1 MSVGNSILFVP
12 RLKRKG
18 LVDQAGR
25 TIVDIEIVS
34 DRKQSPRRLNAWI
47 DTGFTGE
54 LVLPRAISET
64 IVTVDEENKS
74 RNARKNASP
83 IRATGTKDRPLCLF
97 MRSCFRSLDERH
109 HSSSGGK

>member
-1 MSVGNSILFVP
+1 MKCLSVGNSILFVP

-54 LVLPRAISET
+54 LVLPRAIIEDLKLVPSM
-64 IVTVDEENKS
+64 
-74 RNARKNASP
+74 RK
-83 IRATGTKDRPLCLF
+83 TD
-97 MRSCFRSLDERH
+97 
-109 HSSSGGK
+109 